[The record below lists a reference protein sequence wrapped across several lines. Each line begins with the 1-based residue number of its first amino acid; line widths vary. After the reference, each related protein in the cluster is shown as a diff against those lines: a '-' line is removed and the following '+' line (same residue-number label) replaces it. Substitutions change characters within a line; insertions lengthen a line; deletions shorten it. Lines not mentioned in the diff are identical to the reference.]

1 MCMSDQQR
9 LERIEQTLDKLSDV
23 VVQQARMQEQLVTLF
38 KRMER
43 YDRDQGLLARKHEHD
58 QALLTEKVVLLE
70 RLSIGRGIFFRA
82 LDKAIWLIAGCL
94 VAAAA
99 TLLDRPP

>member
-1 MCMSDQQR
+1 MSDQQR

-38 KRMER
+38 KRMDR
-43 YDRDQGLLARKHEHD
+43 YDREQGALAQKYTHD
-58 QALLTEKVVLLE
+58 QALLAEKVVLLE

-82 LDKAIWLIAGCL
+82 LDKVVWLVVGCL
-94 VAAAA
+94 VAAAVA
-99 TLLDRPP
+99 LLERPP